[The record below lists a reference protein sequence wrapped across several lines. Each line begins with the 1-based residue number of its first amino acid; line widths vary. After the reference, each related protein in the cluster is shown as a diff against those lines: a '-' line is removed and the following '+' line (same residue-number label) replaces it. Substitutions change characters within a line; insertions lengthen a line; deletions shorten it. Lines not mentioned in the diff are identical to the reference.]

1 MGKQKEKTIHIKLYY
16 NNKIVEQIR
25 FKWKKDIVELFGRNG
40 WFPRFSRLKRPYL
53 EELALLKIGK
63 ET

>member
-16 NNKIVEQIR
+16 YNKIVEQIR
-25 FKWKKDIVELFGRNG
+25 FKWKKDIVELFGKNG
-40 WFPRFSRLKRPYL
+40 WFPRFSSLKRPYS
-53 EELALLKIGK
+53 EEVALLKVWK